1 MKYKKYNIKYINE
14 NEKKEIIELNNY
26 DSDYIFKLEDI
37 ENIENIEDNE
47 NIEMNENENEN
58 ERKEILIHSSEIENF
73 DNIIRNGLE
82 ESESEILKEYL
93 KIERNCLYGRGIY
106 LSNSIE
112 ECNKYSKEIEMYI
125 YF

>member
-37 ENIENIEDNE
+37 ENIED
-47 NIEMNENENEN
+47 NENEND
-58 ERKEILIHSSEIENF
+58 RKEILIHSSEIENF

-125 YF
+125 LFLIYKYK